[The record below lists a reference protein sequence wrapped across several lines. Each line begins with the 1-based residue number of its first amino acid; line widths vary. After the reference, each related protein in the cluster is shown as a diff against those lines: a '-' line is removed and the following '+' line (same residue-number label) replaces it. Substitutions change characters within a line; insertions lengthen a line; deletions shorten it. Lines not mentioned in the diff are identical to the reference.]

1 LANTIK
7 IKRSSTGSDTP
18 SASDLAVGELAV
30 NTADAKLFTKHTDGS
45 IVELTGGG
53 GGSGDITAVTAGTGL
68 TGGGTS
74 GDVTVNVDT
83 GIANGKIPVF
93 TSGAA
98 DDDFLRIDGTS
109 IEGRSASQVLS
120 DIAAMPIAG
129 GTFTGDVQLTD
140 TDTGSGAG
148 PLLTLRR
155 NSSSP
160 ADQDL
165 LGRIRF
171 TGENDADE
179 IFEYATITGR
189 ILDNTD
195 GTEDG
200 GIFFS
205 VGSGGSAVSNR
216 MSLQGFGDTIFVNR
230 DVRLDTGVDLKF
242 EGATANTNETT
253 LTVIDPTGD
262 NTITL
267 PDATGT
273 VALTSDLGTIAS
285 QASDSVDIDG
295 GAIDGV
301 AIGANSVATDLRVGG
316 LRLTSNNIYGTVT
329 NQEIVINPDGTGD
342 VSLIADTVNIGDL
355 NADATIS
362 TRGTGDLTINTNS
375 GTNSGSIV
383 LKDAA
388 NGNIDI
394 LPNGTG
400 KVNLDGDG
408 SSGGVTISDGLID
421 IRTGTG
427 AVSKVKF
434 YCESSNAHAQTL
446 QAQPHSAGSS
456 AVLTLPT
463 ATGTLIGTGDSGTV
477 ATGMIA
483 DDAVNADKLA
493 NTTVTA
499 GSYTSA
505 DITVDAQG
513 RVTAASNGSG
523 GGGGSASD
531 SFKTIAV
538 SGQSNVV
545 AESATDTLT
554 LVAGSNMTITT
565 DASGDSITFASSGG
579 GGGGGSS
586 TLSGLSDVTISS
598 IQNND
603 LLKYN
608 STAGV
613 WQNTN
618 LGITVEPTITMGSSV
633 YIGPITATL
642 APSSGSYTS
651 VAYYAEVQN
660 SSGTVVVSN
669 ANITKNGNTLSWTQ
683 SSVGTNF
690 VLRVQAQDFGDLASE
705 FATHTY
711 DVTLFPA
718 SRYFRLSGGGEA
730 TASTYM
736 REIKLY
742 TGLSQSGTKYPTVN
756 MTSNTTPSPLVAS
769 STAYYSSSY
778 EPWECFNGI
787 TYDGW
792 WNLGQYGSAQSNWYI
807 QIDLG
812 SGNAVSINSAE
823 ISVNTSFQGGAQ
835 SYILAASNTGSFSG
849 EEVTIGTVPSGVT
862 STGFIDIN

>member
-1 LANTIK
+1 MANTIK

-109 IEGRSASQVLS
+109 IEGRSATQVLS
-120 DIAAMPIAG
+120 DI
-129 GTFTGDVQLTD
+129 
-140 TDTGSGAG
+140 GAI
-148 PLLTLRR
+148 TA
-155 NSSSP
+155 SSS
-160 ADQDL
+160 D
-165 LGRIRF
+165 
-171 TGENDADE
+171 
-179 IFEYATITGR
+179 
-189 ILDNTD
+189 
-195 GTEDG
+195 
-200 GIFFS
+200 
-205 VGSGGSAVSNR
+205 
-216 MSLQGFGDTIFVNR
+216 
-230 DVRLDTGVDLKF
+230 
-242 EGATANTNETT
+242 T
-253 LTVIDPTGD
+253 LTNKTIDASQ
-262 NTITL
+262 L
-267 PDATGT
+267 SGT
-273 VALTSDLGTIAS
+273 VANARLDAQLQDVAGLAVTDGGFIVGDGSNFVLETGSTARTSLGLGTIAT
-285 QASDSVDIDG
+285 QAADSVDIDG

-301 AIGANSVATDLRVGG
+301 TIGTNSAVTDLRVD
-316 LRLTSNNIYGTVT
+316 RLKLNFNTISNTTT
-329 NQEIVINPDGTGD
+329 NDHITLAPNGTGD
-342 VSLIADTVNIGDL
+342 VRMVTDSLKIGDSNVDVTL
-355 NADATIS
+355 TTI
-362 TRGTGDLTINTNS
+362 GTGDLTLSTNE
-375 GTNSGSIV
+375 GTDTGTIV
-383 LKDAA
+383 IADGA
-388 NGNIDI
+388 NGNIT
-394 LPNGTG
+394 LTPNGTG

-421 IRTGTG
+421 IRT
-427 AVSKVKF
+427 
-434 YCESSNAHAQTL
+434 
-446 QAQPHSAGSS
+446 
-456 AVLTLPT
+456 
-463 ATGTLIGTGDSGTV
+463 
-477 ATGMIA
+477 
-483 DDAVNADKLA
+483 
-493 NTTVTA
+493 
-499 GSYTSA
+499 
-505 DITVDAQG
+505 
-513 RVTAASNGSG
+513 G

-792 WNLGQYGSAQSNWYI
+792 WNLGQYGSAQSDWYI